1 MAEYQG
7 EYGHPYPRVDQYG
20 NPVPPVDQYG
30 NPLPREPASGFGAIA
45 PPYNAGD
52 SAAGHVA
59 APVEYGADAKYPHDG
74 TGSGAAGVTAPTG
87 VVAYS
92 SGGVAPAETALASY
106 EEGMVHLQPTGE
118 EHTFGMASQ
127 LQPTHGEE
135 HTFGMASQL
144 QPTGEE
150 HTTLGEKLRRS
161 GSSSSSSEDDEQ
173 GGRRKKSIKE
183 KIKEKLPGTHKHEEQ
198 KAGHVTTTTGTHAAG
213 THEKKGFMEK
223 IKEKLPGHH
232 HAH

>member
-45 PPYNAGD
+45 PPYSAGD

-59 APVEYGADAKYPHDG
+59 APVKYGADAKYPHDG
-74 TGSGAAGVTAPTG
+74 TGSGGGGGVTAPTG

-161 GSSSSSSEDDEQ
+161 GSSSSV
-173 GGRRKKSIKE
+173 R
-183 KIKEKLPGTHKHEEQ
+183 
-198 KAGHVTTTTGTHAAG
+198 
-213 THEKKGFMEK
+213 
-223 IKEKLPGHH
+223 
-232 HAH
+232 

>member
-1 MAEYQG
+1 MPSLSPPFPVLYRHGRISPPFRYSYQTTVTGTQTLSKSQQDIVAQQETRGAIMAEYQG

-45 PPYNAGD
+45 PPYSAGD

-74 TGSGAAGVTAPTG
+74 TGSGGGGGVTAPTG

-161 GSSSSSSEDDEQ
+161 GSSSSV
-173 GGRRKKSIKE
+173 R
-183 KIKEKLPGTHKHEEQ
+183 
-198 KAGHVTTTTGTHAAG
+198 
-213 THEKKGFMEK
+213 
-223 IKEKLPGHH
+223 
-232 HAH
+232 